1 MEDVEST
8 EVIFV
13 FYIMKRYYNYLQK
26 IFPLKLVKAQTT
38 DQKMMWTFQMK
49 QKKNISGQ
57 EHIRNSYVY
66 TNS

>member
-1 MEDVEST
+1 MEDVESA

-26 IFPLKLVKAQTT
+26 IFPLKLVKAQ
-38 DQKMMWTFQMK
+38 
-49 QKKNISGQ
+49 KNRSKNDVDFPDEAEK
-57 EHIRNSYVY
+57 EHFRTRTHSYVY